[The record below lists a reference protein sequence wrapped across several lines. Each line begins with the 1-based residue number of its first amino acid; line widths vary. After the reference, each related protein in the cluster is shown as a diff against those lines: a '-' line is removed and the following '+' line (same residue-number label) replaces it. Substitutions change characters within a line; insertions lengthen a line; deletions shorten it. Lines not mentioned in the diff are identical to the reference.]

1 MATQP
6 SVAVIDERYSLTFSD
21 ADCMRA
27 CVCSRV
33 DVFLRCRVRA
43 WTSCVRCHVRAFARG
58 CLPTM
63 PHASVAVLRSF
74 SRACVL
80 RSHVDVF
87 LRCRVRAWPSC
98 VRSHVHACCVRMWTS
113 FYDAA
118 CVRGCLVFVLT
129 CMRAAFVRACVRG
142 RLACVHGRLHA
153 YVSSIQ
159 SDVSSITINSTFI
172 RSDIPTQILTNKV
185 LGPRL

>member
-1 MATQP
+1 
-6 SVAVIDERYSLTFSD
+6 
-21 ADCMRA
+21 MRA
-27 CVCSRV
+27 RVCSRV

-58 CLPTM
+58 YLPMM

-98 VRSHVHACCVRMWTS
+98 IRSHVHACCVRMWTS

-153 YVSSIQ
+153 YVSSILH
-159 SDVSSITINSTFI
+159 VSSFDFVSVPDRYI
-172 RSDIPTQILTNKV
+172 NKV
-185 LGPRL
+185 LLIITAINLHILMYLINGNTIAMLVNLGLL